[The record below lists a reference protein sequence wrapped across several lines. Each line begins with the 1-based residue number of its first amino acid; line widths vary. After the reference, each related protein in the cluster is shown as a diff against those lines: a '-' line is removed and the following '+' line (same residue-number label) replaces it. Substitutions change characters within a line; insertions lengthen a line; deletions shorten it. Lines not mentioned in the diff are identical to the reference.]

1 MRIVKNE
8 QLIKRNSRI
17 GQFTSLGGM
26 IALVGGMFVSI
37 RYPQQISIALGAL
50 LAGFILTQ
58 VSLYLGNRFG
68 RSPRPDESLD
78 ASLKGLPGDFT
89 IYHYTTPASHLL
101 VGPAGVWVL
110 LPYRQA
116 GKISF
121 QNNRWRLKGGG
132 FVQNYMR
139 LFGQEGL
146 GRPDADAQAEV
157 RAVEKEFARAMDG
170 GQAPEVQAALE
181 DGRTDGAPDGAED
194 AGVAAA
200 PSRCLYTAASC
211 TVPPLRRRDA
221 RRNRSRRAPPTAR
234 ARRDR

>member
-50 LAGFILTQ
+50 LVGFILTQ

-146 GRPDADAQAEV
+146 GRPEADAQAEV
-157 RAVEKEFARAMDG
+157 RAVQKEFARMMEEGDI
-170 GQAPEVQAALE
+170 PPVQAALVFTNE
-181 DGRTDGAPDGAED
+181 QAEID
-194 AGVAAA
+194 PADSPLPGLKPKQLKELLRQKAKEKVLSTEQIQRISAA
-200 PSRCLYTAASC
+200 LE
-211 TVPPLRRRDA
+211 
-221 RRNRSRRAPPTAR
+221 
-234 ARRDR
+234 

>member
-50 LAGFILTQ
+50 LVGFILTQ

-146 GRPDADAQAEV
+146 GRPDADAQAEI

-170 GQAPEVQAALE
+170 GQAPEVRAALVFTNDQAEVDAADSPLPGLKPKQLKEFLRQKGKEKLLGAVEIQRINAALE
-181 DGRTDGAPDGAED
+181 
-194 AGVAAA
+194 
-200 PSRCLYTAASC
+200 
-211 TVPPLRRRDA
+211 
-221 RRNRSRRAPPTAR
+221 
-234 ARRDR
+234 

>member
-1 MRIVKNE
+1 MKIIKNE

-26 IALVGGMFVSI
+26 IALVGGMFVSF
-37 RYPQQISIALGAL
+37 RYPELITLSLGAL

-78 ASLKGLPGDFT
+78 AGLKGLPGDFT
-89 IYHYTTPASHLL
+89 LYHYTTPAAHLL

-116 GKISF
+116 GKIRYRNS
-121 QNNRWRLKGGG
+121 RWRLSGGG
-132 FVQNYMR
+132 FMQNYMR

-146 GRPDADAQAEV
+146 GRPEADAQAEI
-157 RAVEKEFARAMDG
+157 RAVEKEFARTM
-170 GQAPEVQAALE
+170 QADQVPPVQAALVFTN
-181 DGRTDGAPDGAED
+181 DQAEIEPGD
-194 AGVAAA
+194 SPIPAVRPKQLKELLRQKVKERVLSTEQIQRINAA
-200 PSRCLYTAASC
+200 L
-211 TVPPLRRRDA
+211 D
-221 RRNRSRRAPPTAR
+221 
-234 ARRDR
+234 

>member
-50 LAGFILTQ
+50 LVGFILTQ

-170 GQAPEVQAALE
+170 GQAPEVQAALVFTNDRAE
-181 DGRTDGAPDGAED
+181 VEAADSPLPGLKPKQLKEFLRQKGKEKLLGAVEIQRIN
-194 AGVAAA
+194 AA
-200 PSRCLYTAASC
+200 LE
-211 TVPPLRRRDA
+211 
-221 RRNRSRRAPPTAR
+221 
-234 ARRDR
+234 